1 MARSG
6 RRAAALGLTA
16 VLVALALLAADAAT
30 LGGLTPRTLA
40 SFNVN
45 ATAPTPTIVGCDNF
59 TGTNG
64 ATLNGRAVTVAA
76 NCANR
81 TWTTHVG
88 TWTIQTNQAASSAT
102 GSPITTL
109 NTASTE
115 ATATVVLANLN
126 TTGRVAGIV
135 MNHNGGAGLT
145 ASFLQVLVTAGAPS
159 RVDLRIFALGISLAP
174 VASNTNVTL
183 AATNTLSL
191 SRVGSAI
198 TVRLNGAV
206 VLTYTLTATDVLNL
220 GNGRS
225 GLVGGDANVRFDDF
239 VVTVP

>member
-1 MARSG
+1 VARPG
-6 RRAAALGLTA
+6 RRAVGLGLTV

-30 LGGLTPRTLA
+30 LGGLAPRTLA

-45 ATAPTPTIVGCDNF
+45 GTVTTPTIVGCDNF
-59 TGTNG
+59 TGTTG
-64 ATLNGRAVTVAA
+64 ATMNGRAVTVAA
-76 NCANR
+76 NCTNR

-88 TWTIQTNQAASSAT
+88 TWTIQANQAASSAT
-102 GSPITTL
+102 AGAVATL
-109 NTASTE
+109 NTASTA
-115 ATATVVLANLN
+115 ATATVVLASLN
-126 TTGRVAGIV
+126 VTGRVAGIV
-135 MNHNGGAGLT
+135 MDHNGGAGAT
-145 ASFLQVLVTAGAPS
+145 ASFVQVLVTAGAPS
-159 RVDLRIFALGISLAP
+159 RVDVRIFALGISVAP

-191 SRVGSAI
+191 SRVGTAV

-206 VLTYTLTATDVLNL
+206 VVTYTLTATDVLTL
-220 GNGRS
+220 ANGRA